1 VDCSSSP
8 CRSQV
13 KCTWLRNL
21 QMSNCEWT
29 VQRQQESQR
38 RKPIFRAAAGWHPG
52 KAAGV
57 RSPRIGPRT
66 ASQRRHIWSMANI
79 RELPAMLRNLYGK
92 EPQTH
97 WSWKEEKKERL
108 HVEDRTTNVNATGLP
123 TDITVEAFIQLL
135 TWHDYEIP
143 GQNLWSSFTKINH
156 RNLKA
161 DGLCSYL
168 KRDSG
173 LCNNAFGWRS
183 N

>member
-1 VDCSSSP
+1 MN
-8 CRSQV
+8 
-13 KCTWLRNL
+13 CTETARIPAEKANLPGSGWLAPG
-21 QMSNCEWT
+21 QGSWCEIT
-29 VQRQQESQR
+29 AHRATYSFSAPAHLVHGQHT
-38 RKPIFRAAAGWHPG
+38 RAASNAKKPLR
-52 KAAGV
+52 K
-57 RSPRIGPRT
+57 R
-66 ASQRRHIWSMANI
+66 ASNPLILKRG
-79 RELPAMLRNLYGK
+79 E
-92 EPQTH
+92 
-97 WSWKEEKKERL
+97 KERL

-173 LCNNAFGWRS
+173 LCNNAFG
-183 N
+183 